1 MKEYAPIPE
10 KLLAHIPRSIP
21 RNVIIKMVRDGFRK
35 SGFSKG
41 GGQTHQESLDK
52 VSLPGLRELHG
63 KLDRSS
69 INQDVDLGAQSGD
82 VRVNGE
88 LLDGLSPDGAHVRP
102 PFALLPVLMPCRCH
116 CLGLLGASLIMF
128 GLLVSADT
136 NPSHFF
142 ETRDSFLEQLGVKQ
156 VNKTKSFFKFKKKAQ
171 KKRGKKDSFCFFWLI
186 FSFPPFPPLLLSG
199 IIFINLNFSPK

>member
-10 KLLAHIPRSIP
+10 KLFAHIPRSIP

-88 LLDGLSPDGAHVRP
+88 LLDRLSPDGAHVRP

-156 VNKTKSFFKFKKKAQ
+156 VNKTKSFLNSKKKL
-171 KKRGKKDSFCFFWLI
+171 KKNVEKKIRFVLFGLYFR
-186 FSFPPFPPLLLSG
+186 FRRFPPFR
-199 IIFINLNFSPK
+199 SPGLF